1 MIRRP
6 PRPTR
11 PDTLFPYTPLF
22 RSDRNGGSLV
32 PVEQGRRPGA
42 DRGLLRSAHYATFDP
57 SAPGRIESISPGR
70 PGNPHRRW
78 YIERR
83 VWAASA
89 LRSQTRICALY
100 WRLLRSQAGQDRGL
114 CARSEEHT
122 SELQSLMRISYAV
135 FCLKKKTSI
144 YIYQYMNRYK
154 SQ

>member
-1 MIRRP
+1 MKPQSLAHLRYSR
-6 PRPTR
+6 
-11 PDTLFPYTPLF
+11 D
-22 RSDRNGGSLV
+22 RSSRGVLVRNGGSLV

-70 PGNPHRRW
+70 LGNPHRRW

-100 WRLLRSQAGQDRGL
+100 WRS
-114 CARSEEHT
+114 SEECRSGNECVNT
-122 SELQSLMRISYAV
+122 CSFWWSL
-135 FCLKKKTSI
+135 
-144 YIYQYMNRYK
+144 
-154 SQ
+154 

>member
-83 VWAASA
+83 VWA
-89 LRSQTRICALY
+89 
-100 WRLLRSQAGQDRGL
+100 
-114 CARSEEHT
+114 RSEEHT

-135 FCLKKKTSI
+135 FCLKKKTKRQHQHVESK
-144 YIYQYMNRYK
+144 NK
-154 SQ
+154 

>member
-1 MIRRP
+1 MKPQSLAHLRYSR
-6 PRPTR
+6 
-11 PDTLFPYTPLF
+11 D
-22 RSDRNGGSLV
+22 RSSRGVLVRNGGSLV

-89 LRSQTRICALY
+89 LRSQTRI
-100 WRLLRSQAGQDRGL
+100 
-114 CARSEEHT
+114 RSEERRVGKEGVSTCNSRWSPYH
-122 SELQSLMRISYAV
+122 E
-135 FCLKKKTSI
+135 KKKQTHT
-144 YIYQYMNRYK
+144 RRA
-154 SQ
+154 